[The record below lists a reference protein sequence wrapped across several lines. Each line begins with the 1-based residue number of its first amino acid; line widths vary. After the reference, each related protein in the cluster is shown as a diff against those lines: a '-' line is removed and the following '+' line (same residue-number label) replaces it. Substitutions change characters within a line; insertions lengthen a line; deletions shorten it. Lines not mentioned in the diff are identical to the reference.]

1 MRRAPIVVGA
11 TMAGLAAVVSFHTKS
26 ATLALGTLP
35 VVSVPAGPS
44 TSSVI
49 TGPAAP
55 SSTVATSSAAT
66 LARSSTTAPP
76 QPTSTSAAPPATG
89 APATT
94 AAPTTAAPTTAAPT
108 TAAPTTAAST
118 TPAPATTNLPTTVLP
133 PTKTATG
140 AAVNYG
146 YGVLSVSATVS
157 GTKLTDVAIAS
168 INDGGNFRSESI
180 DQQAVPILEQEALQ
194 AQSASIQGVSGASY
208 TSAGFQQSLQSAL
221 SQLGFR

>member
-1 MRRAPIVVGA
+1 MVGA
-11 TMAGLAAVVSFHTKS
+11 TMAGLAAVVGFHTKS
-26 ATLALGTLP
+26 ATLTLGTLP
-35 VVSVPAGPS
+35 VVAVPAGPS

-76 QPTSTSAAPPATG
+76 RSRSTSAAPPATA
-89 APATT
+89 APATN
-94 AAPTTAAPTTAAPT
+94 P
-108 TAAPTTAAST
+108 PTTAAST
-118 TPAPATTNLPTTVLP
+118 TPAPATTNPPTTAASTTPAPATTNPPTTVLP